1 MHEDPTRMMGQ
12 PDGDDTGPAATC
24 ACWSPAWSR

>member
-12 PDGDDTGPAATC
+12 PPDDGARPAGRTATC
-24 ACWSPAWSR
+24 ACWSPA